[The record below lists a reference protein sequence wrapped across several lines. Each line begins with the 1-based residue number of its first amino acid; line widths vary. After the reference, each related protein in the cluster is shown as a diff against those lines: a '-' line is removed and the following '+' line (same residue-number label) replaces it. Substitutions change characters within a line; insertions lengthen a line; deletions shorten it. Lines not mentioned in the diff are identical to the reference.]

1 MAYSWF
7 TAKSGPR
14 NEAGVF
20 LRILDMHS
28 SRKTLV
34 AAAVLLTAHLLVL
47 SVVGTK
53 WPGAILSNVV
63 QLGLGILCGVASL
76 QAAARSNDF
85 GKKFWRLNGIAFLLY
100 VIAQSLGT
108 YADIVHGSHFA
119 EWGANLIFFFWF
131 TPMGMALFLDPESEA
146 QGFDGLAILDC
157 TQAILFGV
165 AAYLYFF
172 YLPAPSQSGT
182 ELSHAVWA
190 PYFAYSGSVVAA
202 FFLRSLLS
210 RSNTA
215 RALFARVGVYLF
227 ASGVADYFFY
237 YGPGRG
243 APAGSWFDMC
253 WSGTLLLY
261 FGFAATWSR
270 VDEPHA
276 ATVVP
281 TRAAGTLV
289 TQLFPLVYP
298 LFVLTIS
305 AQIAREQ
312 VALASA
318 VVLIS
323 FACSSARLLVTQVRQ
338 QKSNRALARQTIAME
353 TCPDGMAILND
364 KGEFLYLNRALAMI
378 LDYES
383 PKDLKGKDWWLSLAP
398 EEVKRFEERI
408 LEVVAMEHQW
418 QGEATGRSRSG
429 AALPLELALASLP
442 DGGFVCVYHDIRQ
455 RKKIEDRLRKSQRME
470 AIGKLAGGIAHDFN
484 NLLTV
489 IKGHSGNLL
498 ERGNYDQS
506 SVERIEE
513 AADRAAALT
522 RQMLAFS
529 RQQVLQPRILNLNSV
544 VAEMEKML
552 KRLIGE
558 DIQMVTNTTANLGS
572 VKVDPSQVEQIIMNL
587 VVNARDA
594 MPEGGQLFIETANVE
609 LDQEYANQ
617 HDGATPGRYVMLSVT
632 DSGTGMTPET
642 QAHIFEPFFTTK
654 EVGKGTGLGL
664 STVYGI
670 VKQSQG
676 LIWVD
681 SEVGKGT
688 RMRVYLPFVDAPA
701 EKTERER
708 LGQSKRGNETILLV
722 EDDSMLR
729 ELVTEILQTC
739 GYQVLVAGEPLEAEA
754 ISTGRNGHIDLL
766 LTDVVMPVMNGH
778 ELAKRITATR
788 KDTKVMYMSG
798 YTDDLVNLDAGTY
811 FLQKPFTPSTLTEKL
826 REVLDQPAHT
836 NTEPVRVSQP
846 QR

>member
-1 MAYSWF
+1 MLA
-7 TAKSGPR
+7 
-14 NEAGVF
+14 
-20 LRILDMHS
+20 
-28 SRKTLV
+28 SRKTVV
-34 AAAVLLTAHLLVL
+34 AAVVLLATHLSVL
-47 SVVGTK
+47 AVVGTR
-53 WPGAILSNVV
+53 WPGAILSNLV

-85 GKKFWRLNGIAFLLY
+85 GRKFWRLNAIAFLLY

-108 YADIVHGSHFA
+108 YSDLVPGSHFT

-131 TPMGMALFLDPESEA
+131 TPMGMALFLDPESEER
-146 QGFDGLAILDC
+146 GFDVLAILDC

-172 YLPAPSQSGT
+172 YLPSPSQSGT
-182 ELSHAVWA
+182 ELSHAMWA
-190 PYFAYSGSVVAA
+190 PYFLYSGSVIAA

-210 RSNTA
+210 RSKTA
-215 RALFARVGVYLF
+215 RVLFARVGVYLL
-227 ASGVADYFFY
+227 ASGIADYFFY
-237 YGPGRG
+237 YGPGHG
-243 APAGSWFDMC
+243 QPAGSWFDLA
-253 WSGTLLLY
+253 WSGTLLLN
-261 FGFAATWSR
+261 FGFAATWNRAEESSTG
-270 VDEPHA
+270 VA
-276 ATVVP
+276 MP
-281 TRAAGTLV
+281 TRGASALV

-305 AQIAREQ
+305 AQIARDQ

-338 QKSNRALARQTIAME
+338 QRSNRALARQTVAME

-364 KGEFLYLNRALAMI
+364 RGEFLYLNRALAMI

-383 PKDLKGKDWWLSLAP
+383 PRDLKGKDWRLTLAP

-408 LEVVAMEHQW
+408 LEVVAIEHQW

-498 ERGNYDQS
+498 ERGKYDQS

-513 AADRAAALT
+513 AANRAAALT

-552 KRLIGE
+552 RRLIGE

-594 MPEGGQLFIETANVE
+594 MPDGGQLFIETANVE

-617 HDGATPGRYVMLSVT
+617 HDGVIPGRYVMLSVT
-632 DSGTGMTPET
+632 DSGTGMTTEI

-681 SEVGKGT
+681 SEVGRGT
-688 RMRVYLPFVDAPA
+688 RMRVYLPLVDAPA
-701 EKTERER
+701 EKTEREQ
-708 LGQSKRGNETILLV
+708 LAQQSKRGSETILLV

-739 GYQVLVAGEPLEAEA
+739 GYQVLVASEPLEAET
-754 ISTGRNGHIDLL
+754 ISAQRNGHIDLL

-788 KDTKVMYMSG
+788 RDTKVMYMSG
-798 YTDDLVNLDAGTY
+798 YTDDLVSLDAGTH
-811 FLQKPFTPSTLTEKL
+811 FLQKPFTPSTLTEKI
-826 REVLDQPAHT
+826 REVLDQPT
-836 NTEPVRVSQP
+836 NTNAEPVRVTQQ